1 MGNNYRTPLRRVALS
16 RGARTV
22 RGGQHAQR
30 SQPTTM
36 VKYGF
41 LSALRRKWCRVAT
54 TQRPAQVFG
63 QGTDSRCWSRQPR
76 PGSNAMLVIFFRPR
90 VRVAHI
96 VTKLWFELIGAPP
109 RLPLRLDTRC
119 IASLRMRAE
128 AAGSRV
134 RLGRVDDELAINIQ
148 LKRTE
153 FVGPHAHGL
162 LAALWR
168 PALSSVH
175 AQSWTPRPRHPSAAH
190 SKSGACAPQAPDLVV
205 FIQNWSSS
213 LSNILF
219 QSCCYLH
226 RYIQPHQT
234 LDSSNVLDRNILE
247 WREWLL
253 RTTHNVVK
261 ARVITQ
267 PLVHLLWC
275 TSYTVG
281 VMF

>member
-16 RGARTV
+16 RGSRTV
-22 RGGQHAQR
+22 RGGQHAKR

-41 LSALRRKWCRVAT
+41 LSALRRKWCRVVT

-96 VTKLWFELIGAPP
+96 VMKLWFELIGAPP
-109 RLPLRLDTRC
+109 RLPPRLDTRC

-153 FVGPHAHGL
+153 FVGPHAHAFLRRFEGL
-162 LAALWR
+162 PC
-168 PALSSVH
+168 PASTPEAERH
-175 AQSWTPRPRHPSAAH
+175 AHAIRLQHIAKVVRARRRHR
-190 SKSGACAPQAPDLVV
+190 
-205 FIQNWSSS
+205 
-213 LSNILF
+213 ILLC
-219 QSCCYLH
+219 SY
-226 RYIQPHQT
+226 
-234 LDSSNVLDRNILE
+234 
-247 WREWLL
+247 
-253 RTTHNVVK
+253 RTEAV
-261 ARVITQ
+261 A
-267 PLVHLLWC
+267 
-275 TSYTVG
+275 
-281 VMF
+281 